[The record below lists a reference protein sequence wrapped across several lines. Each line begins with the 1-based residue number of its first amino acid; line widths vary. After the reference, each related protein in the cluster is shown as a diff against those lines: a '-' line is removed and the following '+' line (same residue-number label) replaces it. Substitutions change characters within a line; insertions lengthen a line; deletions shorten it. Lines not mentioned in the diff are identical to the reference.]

1 MIKNPELHVMDLMSG
16 VNTINPSETHVTET
30 IPRIDG
36 KNKPG
41 RLNKNNKTC
50 KTVDKIVGNQLMTDD
65 NMITVKSKKR
75 NREEI
80 SISEG
85 AHDTR
90 LEGRQIAATEGAK
103 CAPSL
108 EQDASRDLS
117 RMIRRKKWKTSDR
130 KMPYNLDVSK
140 STVRTHTRQRIGKR
154 IRKQAKVQAA
164 LVAL

>member
-75 NREEI
+75 KRDEI

-90 LEGRQIAATEGAK
+90 LEGRQIAATEGASS
-103 CAPSL
+103 APTL
-108 EQDASRDLS
+108 YDASRDLS
-117 RMIRRKKWKTSDR
+117 QMIKRTPKGRRKDKKI
-130 KMPYNLDVSK
+130 PYNLNVTNC
-140 STVRTHTRQRIGKR
+140 TVRTHTKLRIGKI
-154 IRKQAKVQAA
+154 IRK
-164 LVAL
+164 